1 MTLFYDPEVS
11 ERPSFLHIPVD
22 KMYSPTLMPARGKPV
37 EPRET
42 EFDRR
47 MMEAIAGM
55 EPPYRKTE
63 QSDAGQTQQ
72 QSKPSWPNWFKL

>member
-1 MTLFYDPEVS
+1 MTLYYSDG

-55 EPPYRKTE
+55 DYHPREIKHSEAEQPQQPANPPW
-63 QSDAGQTQQ
+63 A
-72 QSKPSWPNWFKL
+72 NWFNTHI

>member
-1 MTLFYDPEVS
+1 MTLYYSDG
-11 ERPSFLHIPVD
+11 ERPSFLHRPIGE
-22 KMYSPTLMPARGKPV
+22 MYSSTPRPARGKPV
-37 EPRET
+37 EPREI

-47 MMEAIAGM
+47 MMEAIAGI

-72 QSKPSWPNWFKL
+72 QSKPSWPNWFNL